1 MGGLT
6 TEPERL
12 SPEHA
17 LQTFRSGEG
26 ALDDWLKRRALHN
39 EREGASRTYVV
50 CAEGRVVGYY
60 SLATGAVTGAAVP
73 GRVRRNMPEPIPVMV
88 LGRLAVDLAWQGRK
102 VGRSLLSDAIR
113 RTLSAADV
121 AGIRAL
127 LVHAL
132 SPDAKR
138 FYERY
143 GFQECPEQPMTLV
156 LMLRDARA
164 TPWVAVH
171 LWGAA
176 APQPFPKRPGAA
188 RRHFPHCQ
196 TRGGSPSTSMRSDV
210 CPFGR
215 S

>member
-6 TEPERL
+6 TEPERP

-143 GFQECPEQPMTLV
+143 GFQECLEQPMTLV

-164 TPWVAVH
+164 TP
-171 LWGAA
+171 
-176 APQPFPKRPGAA
+176 
-188 RRHFPHCQ
+188 
-196 TRGGSPSTSMRSDV
+196 
-210 CPFGR
+210 
-215 S
+215 